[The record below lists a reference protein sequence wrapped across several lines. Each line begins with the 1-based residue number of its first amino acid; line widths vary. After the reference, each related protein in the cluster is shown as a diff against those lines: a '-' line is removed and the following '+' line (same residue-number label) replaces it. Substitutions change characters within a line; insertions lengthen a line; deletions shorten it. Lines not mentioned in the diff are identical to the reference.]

1 MSARPLKAAARQA
14 QSKNTSP
21 GRAKASTQA
30 GAQPKATTR
39 ASAALQSPAVT
50 LTRRPRVSEM
60 DPALFDGRAM
70 GYVPPDTLTISPTLR
85 LQRASVAD
93 IDPITYEVV
102 RHALWHV
109 NEEHGA
115 TIQRISGSPVAMYA
129 LDLNP
134 SILTE
139 DGEFVYFG
147 PYMQYMSG
155 VTDTQ
160 VKWILENRSGN
171 PGIRDGDMFLA
182 NDPWVGAAHQQD
194 VMLICPVFWEGELFC
209 WVTNCL
215 HQYDIGGITPS
226 SFCGSAESA
235 FEEGICIPPVKI
247 VENNEI
253 RRDIEELYLRAS
265 RKPQAVALDFR
276 AQLAGNITAR
286 DRVLALVSRY
296 GPQVVKGVM
305 RRILDHSEQAF
316 LDKLRRLPD
325 GVWRERTYVECCRP
339 GDRRTHQ
346 VMLTLRKKG
355 TELIFENDGT
365 ADQEGAM
372 NATYSG
378 WRGSIMVALNQLLCW
393 DQYFAIG
400 GALRHV
406 RFDPTPGTF
415 NCANYPASVST
426 APVQA
431 MEISLYPTYN
441 VLSKML
447 FGDPQMREDIMC
459 IGGTSQWPATL
470 FRGIDQWGERY
481 GYLLV
486 DPIGGAIGAFATG
499 DGINT
504 GGQSRTPI
512 CKLPNVEHTE
522 QTFPLLFLYRK
533 EVVDSGG
540 AGRWRGGMSAE
551 SCFIP
556 HGTDTITHDTLS
568 SGNATPTAPG
578 IMGGYPGSVN
588 VYQFRT
594 GTDVHEQFA
603 QQRIPAAI
611 SDVAGREVTLQLRQ
625 ENFAQTKSDVYS
637 VIWSAAAGFGDPFE
651 RDPERVLADV
661 LDNRA
666 VSIEA
671 ARSIYG
677 VVISEGRLDAK
688 ATARVRRVAR
698 AKRCQSPESVQ
709 KLTGKQISQ
718 VTDTLAVRRS
728 GGKAHYCCVKCAT
741 DLGPVR
747 ENYKLA
753 CVRED
758 RDITHANP
766 NIGDW
771 RRYIDDEPV
780 FRQFFCPGC
789 GSLIENEIARA
800 GDPVLHDI
808 ELHLR

>member
-1 MSARPLKAAARQA
+1 M
-14 QSKNTSP
+14 
-21 GRAKASTQA
+21 
-30 GAQPKATTR
+30 PK
-39 ASAALQSPAVT
+39 
-50 LTRRPRVSEM
+50 VSEM
-60 DPALFDGRAM
+60 DRTAFDGRNM
-70 GYVPPDTLTISPTLR
+70 GYVPPETLKISKKLKLHR
-85 LQRASVAD
+85 KGAKN

-160 VKWILENRSGN
+160 VKWILENRSDN
-171 PGIRDGDMFLA
+171 PGIREGDMFLA

-194 VMLICPVFWEGELFC
+194 VMLICPVFWKGELFC

-226 SFCGSAESA
+226 SFCGAAENA

-247 VENNEI
+247 IENNEI

-265 RKPQAVALDFR
+265 RKPEVVALDFR

-286 DRVLALVSRY
+286 NRVLALIERY
-296 GPQVVKGVM
+296 GHEVVKGVM
-305 RRILDHSEQAF
+305 KRIMDNAETVF
-316 LDKLRRLPD
+316 LEKLKRLPD
-325 GVWRERTYVECCRP
+325 GVWRERSYVECCRP
-339 GDRRTHQ
+339 GDRRTHR
-346 VMLTLRKKG
+346 VCLTLTKKG
-355 TELIFENDGT
+355 NRLVFENEGT
-365 ADQEGAM
+365 APQDGAM

-393 DQYFAIG
+393 DQYFCIG

-406 RFDPTPGTF
+406 DFDPTPGTF
-415 NCANYPASVST
+415 NCANFPASVST

-431 MEISLYPTYN
+431 MEISLYPAYN
-441 VLSKML
+441 VLSKMIHN
-447 FGDPQMREDIMC
+447 DPEMRKDIMC
-459 IGGTSQWPATL
+459 IGGTSQWPASI
-470 FRGIDQWGERY
+470 FRGTDQWGERY

-499 DGINT
+499 DGIST

-540 AGRWRGGMSAE
+540 AGRYRGGLSAE

-556 HGTDTITHDTLS
+556 HGTDVVTQDTLS

-578 IMGGYPGSVN
+578 MMGGYPGSVN
-588 VYQFRT
+588 VYKFKT
-594 GTDVHEQFA
+594 GTDIKARLGA
-603 QQRIPAAI
+603 QDMIADIAEVR
-611 SDVAGREVTLQLRQ
+611 GTEVTLQLRQ
-625 ENFAQTKSDVYS
+625 ENFLQHPDDVYA
-637 VIWSAAAGFGDPFE
+637 VIWAAGAGFGDPFE
-651 RDPERVLADV
+651 RDPEKVRADV
-661 LDNRA
+661 MDSRS
-666 VSIEA
+666 VSVAA
-671 ARSIYG
+671 AREIYG
-677 VVISEGRLDAK
+677 VVVHADGKLDLDAS
-688 ATARVRRVAR
+688 ARLRAERRDAR
-698 AKRCQSPESVQ
+698 RRKDAPVKRLGGRVIAKTTDSLELRREAGRVHVCCSRC
-709 KLTGKQISQ
+709 
-718 VTDTLAVRRS
+718 A
-728 GGKAHYCCVKCAT
+728 A
-741 DLGPVR
+741 DLGSVR
-747 ENYKLA
+747 DNYKDH
-753 CVRED
+753 CVMAEL
-758 RDITHANP
+758 DIGAANP

-771 RRYIDDEPV
+771 RRYIDDRPV
-780 FRQFFCPGC
+780 FRQFYCPGC
-789 GSLIENEIARA
+789 GGLIENEVAREH
-800 GDPVLHDI
+800 DEVLRDI

>member
-1 MSARPLKAAARQA
+1 MTRISELKGVA
-14 QSKNTSP
+14 
-21 GRAKASTQA
+21 
-30 GAQPKATTR
+30 
-39 ASAALQSPAVT
+39 
-50 LTRRPRVSEM
+50 
-60 DPALFDGRAM
+60 FDGKGM
-70 GYVPPDTLTISPTLR
+70 GYVPPKKLFVSKKLK
-85 LQRASVAD
+85 LHKKAKKA
-93 IDPITYEVV
+93 IDPVTYEVI

-115 TIQRISGSPVAMYA
+115 TIQRVSGSPVAMYA

-160 VKWILENRSGN
+160 VKWVLEYRSDN
-171 PGIRDGDMFLA
+171 PGIREGDMFLA

-194 VMLICPVFWEGELFC
+194 VMLICPVFWKGELFC

-253 RRDIEELYLRAS
+253 RRDIEELYLRSS
-265 RKPQAVALDFR
+265 RKPEAVALDFR

-286 DRVLALVSRY
+286 ERVLSLVRRY
-296 GPQVVKGVM
+296 GAETVKGVM
-305 RRILDHSEQAF
+305 KKILDNGERAF
-316 LDKLRRLPD
+316 LEKLKRLPD

-339 GDRRTHQ
+339 GDRRTHR
-346 VMLTLRKKG
+346 VVLTLKKKKNRL
-355 TELIFENDGT
+355 TFENEGT
-365 ADQEGAM
+365 APQDGAM

-393 DQYFAIG
+393 DQYFSIG

-406 RFDPTPGTF
+406 EFDPTPGTF
-415 NCANYPASVST
+415 NCANFPASVST

-431 MEISLYPTYN
+431 MEISLYPAYN
-441 VLSKML
+441 VLSKMIHC
-447 FGDPQMREDIMC
+447 DAEMRRDIMC
-459 IGGTSQWPATL
+459 IGGTSQWPATI

-499 DGINT
+499 DGIST

-540 AGRWRGGMSAE
+540 AGRHRGGLSAE

-556 HGTDTITHDTLS
+556 HRTASITQDTLS
-568 SGNATPTAPG
+568 SGNAIPTSPG
-578 IMGGYPGSVN
+578 MMGGYPGSVN
-588 VYQFRT
+588 VYKFKRD
-594 GTDVHEQFA
+594 TDIKGCFA
-603 QQRIPAAI
+603 DSRIPKAI
-611 SDVAGREVTLQLRQ
+611 EEIKGKEETLQLRQ
-625 ENFAQTKSDVYS
+625 ENFQQNPTDVYA
-637 VIWSAAAGFGDPFE
+637 VIWSAAGGFGDPLA
-651 RDPERVLADV
+651 RDPEKVREDV
-661 LDNRA
+661 IENRS
-666 VSIEA
+666 VSAEA
-671 ARSIYG
+671 AKAIYG
-677 VVISEGRLDAK
+677 VVLGSGNEIDLEATRRLRSE
-688 ATARVRRVAR
+688 
-698 AKRCQSPESVQ
+698 
-709 KLTGKQISQ
+709 
-718 VTDTLAVRRS
+718 RRS
-728 GGKAHYCCVKCAT
+728 AFVKGNAKKIEERIRMQITDNLDLRGSRICCAKCAA
-741 DLGPVR
+741 DLGPVSG
-747 ENYKLA
+747 NYKEH
-753 CVRED
+753 CVQHEAE
-758 RDITHANP
+758 IAAANP

-771 RRYIDDEPV
+771 KRYIDERPV
-780 FRQFFCPGC
+780 FRQFHCPGC
-789 GSLIENEIARA
+789 GALLENEIARE
-800 GDPVLHDI
+800 GDALLRDI
-808 ELHLR
+808 ELS